1 VGDLLGAARGAQRAA
16 RRRGGHLCL
25 AASVCGTDQ
34 DTQGLQTQV
43 RALAEAGVLVFP
55 TAAQA
60 AAFCQEAMLL
70 LAERKE
76 ADR

>member
-1 VGDLLGAARGAQRAA
+1 V
-16 RRRGGHLCL
+16 